1 METLETI
8 SKESNVDKKGVDGI
22 KYPSDVYAMS
32 FAEQYL
38 EKPVAEGKYAIQNG
52 LSVTFCTFRGVPLL
66 DDY

>member
-1 METLETI
+1 METLETVA
-8 SKESNVDKKGVDGI
+8 KESNVNKTGVDGI
-22 KYPSDVYAMS
+22 KSSSDVYATS

-52 LSVTFCTFRGVPLL
+52 ISVTFCTFRGVPLL